1 MGDSLFNILEAESG
15 IIITSN
21 GPVIVLYP
29 TISESSPEQDSGNIL
44 KYVKENERHKTIN
57 MKRRKKKKLPLYMPK
72 IHWFST
78 LECLAPLSIT
88 KSDSLRLF
96 RKALKNSMLNC
107 YIN

>member
-1 MGDSLFNILEAESG
+1 MDRSLFFI
-15 IIITSN
+15 
-21 GPVIVLYP
+21 PP
-29 TISESSPEQDSGNIL
+29 TQRAHPEQDSGNIL

-57 MKRRKKKKLPLYMPK
+57 MKRRKKKNLPLYMPK
-72 IHWFST
+72 IHWFLT

-96 RKALKNSMLNC
+96 GNALKNSMVNC

>member
-1 MGDSLFNILEAESG
+1 MGRSLFCI
-15 IIITSN
+15 
-21 GPVIVLYP
+21 PP
-29 TISESSPEQDSGNIL
+29 TQRAHPEQDFGNIL

-72 IHWFST
+72 VHWFST

>member
-1 MGDSLFNILEAESG
+1 MDRSLFCIPPSQRG
-15 IIITSN
+15 H
-21 GPVIVLYP
+21 
-29 TISESSPEQDSGNIL
+29 PEQDSGNIL

-57 MKRRKKKKLPLYMPK
+57 MKRRKKKLPLYMPK

-78 LECLAPLSIT
+78 LECLPLLSIT

>member
-1 MGDSLFNILEAESG
+1 MYRSLFCIPPSQRG
-15 IIITSN
+15 H
-21 GPVIVLYP
+21 
-29 TISESSPEQDSGNIL
+29 PEQDSGNIL